1 MARVEQAFFDRTQ
14 SMNNYGN
21 YVTADVPYFV
31 FDALDEDDAV
41 LAVHGY
47 SSEWFGGLRR
57 DAVEVEER
65 INEDTFKVIVRY
77 QQHNTTDDGDDPETV
92 YTFDTGGGTQHITQ
106 SLKTVARYSPPD
118 SVAPDFKSAIGA
130 TGESVE
136 GVDVTVPVYNF
147 SETHYIATAQVTG
160 AYKAA
165 LFYLTGKV
173 NSAAFRGFAAGEVL
187 FLGASGSKR
196 GEEDWEIT
204 FRFAASQ
211 NVNGLAVGDI
221 LGINKKGWE
230 YLWVRYADDEDQ
242 AAKVLV
248 KKPIGVYIEK
258 VYEEGNFAGLG
269 IGT

>member
-47 SSEWFGGLRR
+47 SSEWFSGLRR

-106 SLKTVARYSPPD
+106 SISTRNRYPAS
-118 SVAPDFKSAIGA
+118 APDYEGA
-130 TGESVE
+130 VGYDGENVA
-136 GVDVTVPVYNF
+136 GVDIIQPVYNF
-147 SETHYIATAQVTG
+147 TETHFLPRTTVTETFR
-160 AYKAA
+160 ARLARK
-165 LFYLTGKV
+165 TGMY
-173 NSAAFRGFAAGEVL
+173 NNDAFRGFDPGEVL
-187 FLGASGSKR
+187 FLGASGVRR
-196 GEEDWEIT
+196 GDGREDLWEIT
-204 FRFAASQ
+204 YRFAVSQ
-211 NVNGLAVGDI
+211 NRSSFTVGGI
-221 LGINKKGWE
+221 SVATKLGWD
-230 YLWVRYADDEDQ
+230 YMWVRYADEVDDTVKQ
-242 AAKVLV
+242 VV
-248 KKPIGVYIEK
+248 KKPVAVYIEK
-258 VYEEGNFAGLG
+258 VYYGTNFGSLG
-269 IGT
+269 I